1 METLKN
7 WTAMISFVV
16 AIVLGFIALFLP
28 PSGVIDE
35 SVLWFT
41 AQLLVFTANIFGFN
55 LDVFK
60 TYKVNKSSK

>member
-1 METLKN
+1 MEILKN

-16 AIVLGFIALFLP
+16 AIVLGFVALFLP
-28 PSGVIDE
+28 PEGVIDE

-60 TYKVNKSSK
+60 SYKVNKSSK

>member
-1 METLKN
+1 MEILKA
-7 WTAMISFVV
+7 TVAIISFVFALV
-16 AIVLGFIALFLP
+16 IGMIALFLP
-28 PSGVIDE
+28 PEGAIDE

-60 TYKVNKSSK
+60 SYKVNKSSE

>member
-1 METLKN
+1 METLKKLI
-7 WTAMISFVV
+7 AMISFVA
-16 AIVLGFIALFLP
+16 AIVIGFIALFLP
-28 PSGVIDE
+28 PEGIIDE

-60 TYKVNKSSK
+60 SYKVNKSSK

>member
-1 METLKN
+1 MVILKR
-7 WTAMISFVV
+7 WVAMISFFA
-16 AIVLGFIALFLP
+16 AIIIGVIALFLP
-28 PSGVIDE
+28 PSGVIDD

-60 TYKVNKSSK
+60 SNKVNKSCQ

>member
-1 METLKN
+1 MESLKI
-7 WTAMISFVV
+7 WIACLSFVV
-16 AIVLGFIALFLP
+16 AIVLGFITLFLP
-28 PSGVIDE
+28 PEGVIDE

-60 TYKVNKSSK
+60 SYKVNKSSK

>member
-1 METLKN
+1 MEILKT
-7 WTAMISFVV
+7 WIAVISFAL

-28 PSGVIDE
+28 PTGVIDD

-60 TYKVNKSSK
+60 SYKVNKSVK

>member
-1 METLKN
+1 MVILKRLV
-7 WTAMISFVV
+7 AMISFFA
-16 AIVLGFIALFLP
+16 AIIIGVIALFLP
-28 PSGVIDE
+28 PEGVIDD

-60 TYKVNKSSK
+60 SDKINKSSK

>member
-1 METLKN
+1 MVTLKR
-7 WTAMISFVV
+7 WVAMISFFA
-16 AIVLGFIALFLP
+16 AIIIGVIALFLP
-28 PSGVIDE
+28 PSGVIDD

-60 TYKVNKSSK
+60 SNKVNKSSE